1 LGAETS
7 LPEAFF
13 SLWRKDKRPR
23 SCNSQTAFRKN
34 TPERERRIRLMNR
47 PSTVVMEPAVKIQTI
62 PATGTRQKTME
73 IKNVA
78 ARKRPPLV
86 TLILD
91 SSRTRLSLKPRA
103 VCACAQFTGK
113 NLLGG
118 LYPVFPNPGPQRWL
132 HCLKVISTVL
142 LSLGASVT
150 FTSCSPSFSCT
161 KANV

>member
-1 LGAETS
+1 
-7 LPEAFF
+7 
-13 SLWRKDKRPR
+13 
-23 SCNSQTAFRKN
+23 
-34 TPERERRIRLMNR
+34 
-47 PSTVVMEPAVKIQTI
+47 
-62 PATGTRQKTME
+62 ME

-86 TLILD
+86 ILILD
-91 SSRTRLSLKPRA
+91 SSATRLSNLRTAGSLRLRPVHRQKPSW
-103 VCACAQFTGK
+103 
-113 NLLGG
+113 G